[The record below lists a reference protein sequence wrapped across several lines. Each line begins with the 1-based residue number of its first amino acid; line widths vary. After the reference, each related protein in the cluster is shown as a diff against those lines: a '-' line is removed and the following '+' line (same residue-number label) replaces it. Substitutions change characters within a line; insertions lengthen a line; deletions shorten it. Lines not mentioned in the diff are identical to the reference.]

1 MKKQK
6 NKEMGL
12 GEQVEKEMKRD
23 TAIVRIIGFILG
35 IAATLII
42 QMLLM
47 G

>member
-6 NKEMGL
+6 KKEMGL
-12 GEQVEKEMKRD
+12 GEQIEREMKRD
-23 TAIVRIIGFILG
+23 SAIVRIIGFVLG

-42 QMLLM
+42 QILLM

>member
-23 TAIVRIIGFILG
+23 AAIVRIIGFILG

-42 QMLLM
+42 QMLLK